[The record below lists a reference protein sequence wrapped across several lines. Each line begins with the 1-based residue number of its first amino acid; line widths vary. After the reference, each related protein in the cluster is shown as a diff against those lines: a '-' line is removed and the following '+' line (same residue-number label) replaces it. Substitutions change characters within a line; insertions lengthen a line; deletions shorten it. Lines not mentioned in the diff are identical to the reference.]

1 MFDEND
7 NENIFKKVQQEPV
20 LKNVYFLLPLSTCI
34 YICYLLPDLIKLSP
48 KMLVFITE
56 YFKTNIA
63 FSVPSPSIQLNL
75 MT

>member
-7 NENIFKKVQQEPV
+7 NENILTKKVQQEPV
-20 LKNVYFLLPLSTCI
+20 LKNVYFLLPLSI